1 MSESHASSTTILPPA
16 STDRQVALRSL
27 LRFWAKA
34 LLIALMAAAAYCMA
48 TPGDPFFYQAF

>member
-1 MSESHASSTTILPPA
+1 MMHSTTGSDHSGSGEAVQP
-16 STDRQVALRSL
+16 RRALRSAL
-27 LRFWAKA
+27 LFWGRA

>member
-1 MSESHASSTTILPPA
+1 MTDSRTRSDRAASGDAPSPRGT
-16 STDRQVALRSL
+16 LRSAL
-27 LRFWAKA
+27 LFWGKA